1 MILIPYQS
9 TSVIKCA
16 YTRLLVNYYMYV
28 SLEILSRFYYNMVYF
43 TDITMKLYFTCVS
56 RYVYIHIH
64 FIY

>member
-28 SLEILSRFYYNMVYF
+28 SLEILSRFYYNGILIIWY
-43 TDITMKLYFTCVS
+43 TLQILP
-56 RYVYIHIH
+56 
-64 FIY
+64 